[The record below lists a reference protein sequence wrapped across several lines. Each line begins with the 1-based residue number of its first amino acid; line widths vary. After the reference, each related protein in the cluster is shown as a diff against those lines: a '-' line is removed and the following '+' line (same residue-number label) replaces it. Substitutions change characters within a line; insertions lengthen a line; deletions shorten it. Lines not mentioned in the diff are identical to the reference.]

1 MNSIALEEQIARLQK
16 EIRFGG
22 AEVEQRLL
30 ELRAEVD
37 RVRLEVAAVKLF
49 LGAAYPAFNEQFPQ
63 ILARVIEEVNPE
75 FQ

>member
-1 MNSIALEEQIARLQK
+1 MNQIALEEQISRLQK
-16 EIRFGG
+16 EVRFGG
-22 AEVEQRLL
+22 AEVEQRFL

-37 RVRLEVAAVKLF
+37 RVRLELAAVKRF
-49 LGAAYPAFNEQFPQ
+49 LGIAYPAFNQEFPQ

>member
-1 MNSIALEEQIARLQK
+1 MNSIALEEQVARLEK
-16 EIRFGG
+16 EIRLGG
-22 AEVEQRLL
+22 VEVEQRLL

-49 LGAAYPAFNEQFPQ
+49 LGAAYPAFKEQFPQ